1 VLTDEQFFGGSV
13 TDLQSARAA
22 CSLPV
27 IRKDF
32 TVGPRDVADARL
44 MGADC
49 LLLIAAALPPT
60 ELAEL
65 HELATDLGLDV
76 LVEIHDEAELEVA
89 LAAHATLVGVNQR
102 DLVTFQVDHE
112 RAVRVGA
119 VIPDT
124 VVRVAESG
132 VRGAD
137 DARALHRAGFDAV
150 LVGETLVTSGDPA
163 ATIAEMIG

>member
-1 VLTDEQFFGGSV
+1 
-13 TDLQSARAA
+13 
-22 CSLPV
+22 
-27 IRKDF
+27 
-32 TVGPRDVADARL
+32 

-49 LLLIAAALPPT
+49 VLLIAAALDPN
-60 ELAEL
+60 ELADM
-65 HELATDLGLDV
+65 HALATEIGLDA

-89 LAAHATLVGVNQR
+89 LAADATLVGVNQR

-112 RAVRVGA
+112 RAVRVGRS
-119 VIPDT
+119 IPDT

-137 DARALHRAGFDAV
+137 DARALHAAGFDAV

-163 ATIAEMIG
+163 ATIAAMIDAN